1 MECNKDEALRAKAL
15 AERKMLEKDFVAAR
29 KMINKAQQLSS
40 EVDNISQMLTV
51 CDVHCAAGTKVNG
64 EIDWYGVL
72 QVPVFTN
79 DDTLIKKQY
88 RKLALLLHPDKNKFA
103 GAEAAFKLVGEANM
117 TLTDSSKRSVYDM
130 KRRGSVRVAAARPS
144 PYQQARRAAPVRPVN
159 LHQPPN
165 PAGPGTF
172 WTICSNCGMRYQYYT
187 TLLKKAIRC
196 QSCMKPFIAH
206 DLSSQVVPPGPNQQ
220 PAGVNRTAGAPSGA
234 NQQSAGVNRSAGA
247 PQNFPGPQI
256 NVPGQQARN
265 YSTQGVHA
273 NYKPRNTKRGEDGNR
288 ASAAGEPKENTK
300 FARTSKG
307 SSTSGL
313 KRGRKSMVESSDSES
328 TSDSE
333 EEITVNGADANNSKP
348 SEHSRR
354 SGRQKQEVKYKEE
367 SDDEDVDYDGND
379 GNDNDAVASS
389 NFKRLRKSGTFHSD
403 DQSDETKLSKE
414 KTGHNGS
421 ANGLNH
427 SVSSNGLDPNLDAS
441 DEDKFSCVD
450 PEFFNFDQLRDVSQF
465 KANQIW
471 AVYDTQGC
479 MPRFYARIKKVK
491 MAPKFVVHFVWLE
504 FDPTNKAEEAWS
516 SGELPVACGHFKY
529 GESGIAKE
537 ANMFSH
543 TMCCVKSKTGSTVEM
558 YPRKGEVWALFKG
571 WDIGWSSDADN
582 HTEFEY
588 EIVQVVS
595 DFTTGTSIIVM
606 PLVKIKGFVSLFM
619 QSKEATPY
627 VIPQDN
633 ALRFSHLVP
642 YHMMCGTEREGIPE
656 GALELDPAALPLNLD
671 EAFASVV
678 PEHSSVKGQKFDT
691 KCAGSSSGNNSGKGS
706 MRVGGTAKEKNIEHN
721 IPPAVEITDDEEA
734 DDLVQGEFEV
744 ADSEFYEF
752 TEIRS
757 LHKFEPGQVW
767 AVYSDVDKFPNYYAS
782 IKKVDLKKNQ
792 VQARWLD
799 VCPLGEEEK
808 RLVKE
813 DRTVGCGTFK
823 LSTERDSNITYT
835 GTESFSHRVLAKPTG
850 RRNEYEIVPRVRE
863 IWAVYKNWRAGWTAQ
878 DFKDCEYELVE
889 IFAQT
894 DSSIQ
899 VQLLRKVDGYTAV
912 FRRDDAVKTVSKDEY
927 PKFSHQVPCFHLT
940 NEKGG
945 KLRGYLE
952 LDPNSL
958 PDAFLYT

>member
-15 AERKMLEKDFVAAR
+15 AERKMVEKDFVGAR

-88 RKLALLLHPDKNKFA
+88 RKLCLLLHPDKNKFA
-103 GAEAAFKLVGEANM
+103 GAEAAFKLVGEANT

-130 KRRGSVRVAAARPS
+130 KRRGSVRVAAVRPS

-187 TLLKKAIRC
+187 ALLKKAIRC
-196 QSCMKPFIAH
+196 QKCMKPFIAH
-206 DLSSQVVPPGPNQQ
+206 DLNNQAVPPATNQQ
-220 PAGVNRTAGAPSGA
+220 SAGVNRGAGAPSGF

-256 NVPGQQARN
+256 NVPGQQAQN
-265 YSTQGVHA
+265 YATQGVRA
-273 NYKPRNTKRGEDGNR
+273 NATANKKRGAGGNG
-288 ASAAGEPKENTK
+288 ASAAGEPKENAR

-307 SSTSGL
+307 PSTSGL
-313 KRGRKSMVESSDSES
+313 KRGRKSRVESSDSES
-328 TSDSE
+328 TSDSDSE
-333 EEITVNGADANNSKP
+333 EEIIVNGSAGNNAKP

-354 SGRQKQEVKYKEE
+354 SVRQKQEVQYKEE
-367 SDDEDVDYDGND
+367 SDDEDVDDD
-379 GNDNDAVASS
+379 GNDNDAVDSS
-389 NFKRLRKSGTFHSD
+389 NFKRLRKGGTFHSD
-403 DQSDETKLSKE
+403 DQSNETE
-414 KTGHNGS
+414 MNEDRTGHNGS

-427 SVSSNGLDPNLDAS
+427 SVGSNGLDPNLDAL
-441 DEDKFSCVD
+441 DEDKFSCAD

-471 AVYDTQGC
+471 AVYDSQGC
-479 MPRFYARIKKVK
+479 MPRFYARITKVK
-491 MAPKFVVHFVWLE
+491 MAPKFIVQFVWLE
-504 FDPTNKAEEAWS
+504 FDPTNKAEEVWS
-516 SGELPVACGHFKY
+516 SEALPAACGHFKV
-529 GESGIAKE
+529 GDSGTAKE

-543 TMCCVKSKTGSTVEM
+543 TMCGVKSKIRSMFEI

-571 WDIGWSSDADN
+571 WDIGWSSDADE
-582 HTEFEY
+582 HTDFQY
-588 EIVQVVS
+588 EVVQVVS
-595 DFTTGTSIIVM
+595 DLTAGTGIIAM
-606 PLVKIKGFVSLFM
+606 PLVKVKGFVSLFM

-633 ALRFSHLVP
+633 TLRFSHLVP
-642 YHMMCGTEREGIPE
+642 SYVMSGTEREGIPE
-656 GALELDPAALPLNLD
+656 GALELDPAALPLNLE

-678 PEHSSVKGQKFDT
+678 PDSSSVKGQEFDT
-691 KCAGSSSGNNSGKGS
+691 KCAGSSSGNNSGKVS
-706 MRVGGTAKEKNIEHN
+706 MRVGETAKEKNMEH
-721 IPPAVEITDDEEA
+721 ITPPAVEATDDDA
-734 DDLVQGEFEV
+734 SDDIAQGEFEV
-744 ADSEFYEF
+744 ADSEFFEF
-752 TEIRS
+752 SEIRL
-757 LHKFEPGQVW
+757 LHKLEPGQVW
-767 AVYSDVDKFPNYYAS
+767 AIYSDVDKFPNFYAL
-782 IKKVDLKKNQ
+782 IKNVDLKNNK
-792 VQARWLD
+792 VKARWLD
-799 VCPLGEEEK
+799 VCPQGEEEK
-808 RLVKE
+808 RLVTE

-823 LSTERDSNITYT
+823 VSTGRDGNITYT
-835 GTESFSHRVLAKPTG
+835 GTESFSHHVLARPTG
-850 RRNEYEIVPRVRE
+850 RKNEYEIIPRPGE
-863 IWAVYKNWRAGWTAQ
+863 IWAIYKNWRAGWSAQ
-878 DFKDCEYELVE
+878 DFQNCEYEFVE
-889 IFAQT
+889 ILAHT
-894 DSSIQ
+894 DKSIQ

-912 FRRDDAVKTVSKDEY
+912 FRRDDAVKTISKDEY

-958 PDAFLYT
+958 PDALLST